1 MRQPTVEGGRWTVDA
16 LAMRRRRARLA
27 VIVLLA
33 ATVYH
38 LPSTVTPLR
47 AQQPAPQS
55 PADRAR
61 ANREELDRMRAERE
75 RLEARMRQLQSSAH
89 DISEERTN
97 IERQADATARLVH
110 SLDAQIGALEGEVD
124 DATASLVV
132 AQDEL
137 VIKQS
142 MLRRRVREIYKR
154 GPLYS
159 LEALLS
165 AQSFGALVARYKYL
179 HLVAQRDRAL
189 VRRVQLLNDQVL
201 GTRTQLVRLRGE
213 MEINREQKTEEERRL
228 RELEGQRSR
237 SLARV
242 QQNARQTEARLQQVQ
257 RDERRLADLLAAFE
271 AERRRAAA
279 ARPNVPAAPST
290 LRTSDF
296 GRLDWPVE
304 GQILYRF
311 GRVVNANNTTTRW
324 NGVGIGAPAGT
335 TVKAVAGGQVVLAEA
350 FGTYGQTVIVS
361 HGDGDFS
368 VYGSLAR
375 LDVRKGMTIQKGQVV
390 GTVGRT
396 DPDLGAHLH
405 FEIRPKGRAVDPLE
419 WLRGRR

>member
-1 MRQPTVEGGRWTVDA
+1 MRDEREGAHRMTWRGVA
-16 LAMRRRRARLA
+16 LAA
-27 VIVLLA
+27 VVAYA
-33 ATVYH
+33 A
-38 LPSTVTPLR
+38 LIAPLSTDIS
-47 AQQPAPQS
+47 AQGAPQGTPQS
-55 PADRAR
+55 QADKAR

-97 IERQADATARLVH
+97 IERQADATARLVR
-110 SLDAQIGALEGEVD
+110 SLDAQISALEGEVSN
-124 DATASLVV
+124 ASSSLVI

-137 VIKQS
+137 VIKRA
-142 MLRRRVREIYKR
+142 MLQRRVREIYKR

-189 VRRVQLLNDQVL
+189 VHRVELLNDQIE
-201 GTRTQLVRLRGE
+201 GTRSQLVRLQGE
-213 MEINREQKTEEERRL
+213 MEINREQKSEEERRL
-228 RELEGQRSR
+228 RELEGQRAK
-237 SLARV
+237 SLAKV
-242 QQNARQTEARLQQVQ
+242 QATARQTEERLKQVQ
-257 RDERRLADLLAAFE
+257 RDERRLSDLLSTFE
-271 AERRRAAA
+271 AERRRTAA
-279 ARPNVPAAPST
+279 ARPNAPAAPST
-290 LRTSDF
+290 LRTSDL

-335 TVKAVAGGQVVLAEA
+335 PVKAVASGSVVLAEA

-375 LDVRKGMTIQKGQVV
+375 VDVRKGQSIQKGQVI

-396 DPDLGAHLH
+396 DPDLDAHLH
-405 FEIRPKGRAVDPLE
+405 FEMRPKGRAVDPLE
-419 WLRGRR
+419 WLRGKR

>member
-1 MRQPTVEGGRWTVDA
+1 MADGGWRLADA
-16 LAMRRRRARLA
+16 LGRARRIARCLMSVGFLSA
-27 VIVLLA
+27 ICL
-33 ATVYH
+33 
-38 LPSTVTPLR
+38 LPSAIP
-47 AQQPAPQS
+47 AQQPQT

-61 ANREELDRMRAERE
+61 ANREELDKMRAERE
-75 RLEARMRQLQSSAH
+75 RLEQRMRELQSSAH
-89 DISEERTN
+89 DIGEERTN
-97 IERQADATARLVH
+97 IERQADATARLVR
-110 SLDAQIGALEGEVD
+110 SLDYQINALEGEVD
-124 DATASLVV
+124 NATASLVI

-137 VIKQS
+137 VIKRS

-189 VRRVQLLNDQVL
+189 VRRVELLNDQVS

-213 MEINREQKTEEERRL
+213 MELNREQKSEEERRL
-228 RELEGQRSR
+228 RELESQRGR
-237 SLARV
+237 ALARV
-242 QQNARQTEARLQQVQ
+242 QQSARQTQARLAQVQ
-257 RDERRLADLLAAFE
+257 RDERRLADLLVTFE
-271 AERRRAAA
+271 NERRRAAA
-279 ARPNVPAAPST
+279 ARPNVPSAPST
-290 LRTSDF
+290 LRTSDL

-304 GQILYRF
+304 GTILYRF
-311 GRVVNANNTTTRW
+311 GRVVNPNNTTTRW
-324 NGVGIGAPAGT
+324 NGIGIGAAAGT
-335 TVKAVAGGQVVLAEA
+335 AVKAVAGGQVVLAEA

-375 LDVRKGMTIQKGQVV
+375 LDVRKGQSIQKGQSV

-396 DPDLGAHLH
+396 DPDLEAHLH
-405 FEIRPKGRAVDPLE
+405 FEMRPKGRAVDPLE
-419 WLRGRR
+419 WLRSRR

>member
-1 MRQPTVEGGRWTVDA
+1 MRQ
-16 LAMRRRRARLA
+16 MRDERRATEVTVRGRRA
-27 VIVLLA
+27 VRRACAL
-33 ATVYH
+33 TVVSLIFL
-38 LPSTVTPLR
+38 LPSLVS
-47 AQQPAPQS
+47 PQGTQS
-55 PADRAR
+55 AADRAR
-61 ANREELDRMRAERE
+61 ANREELDKMRAERE

-89 DISEERTN
+89 DITEERTN
-97 IERQADATARLVH
+97 IERQADATARLVR
-110 SLDAQIGALEGEVD
+110 SLDAQINALEGEVD

-201 GTRTQLVRLRGE
+201 GTRTQLVRLRGDLE
-213 MEINREQKTEEERRL
+213 MNREQKNEEERRL
-228 RELEGQRSR
+228 RELEGQRGR
-237 SLARV
+237 ALARV
-242 QQNARQTEARLQQVQ
+242 QKTARQTQARLQQVQ
-257 RDERRLADLLAAFE
+257 RDEKRLADLLAAFE

-311 GRVVNANNTTTRW
+311 GRVVNPNNTTTRW

-375 LDVRKGMTIQKGQVV
+375 LDVRKGQTIQKGQPI

-405 FEIRPKGRAVDPLE
+405 LEIRPKGRAVDPLE